1 MSIKVVRIDDRLIH
15 GQIVQGWLKT
25 VQIDKILVVSDEV
38 AADEMQQILMSMAV
52 PGSVKLIIKNI
63 KDASYDLSNGV
74 YDSDRLMILFSN
86 PQDVVRVLNDGIQ
99 FQSVNVGGM
108 HYSHGKKQL
117 LTNLSVDRNDVES
130 FLRLLSFGV
139 ELEAR
144 ALPQDEK
151 YNIVFDIQKEA
162 ELLGISAK

>member
-25 VQIDKILVVSDEV
+25 VQIDKILVISDE
-38 AADEMQQILMSMAV
+38 AANDEMQQILMSMAV
-52 PGSVKLIIKNI
+52 PASVKLVIKNI
-63 KDASYDLSNGV
+63 KEASDDLANGV
-74 YDSDRLMILFSN
+74 FDRDNLMVLFSN
-86 PQDVVRVLNDGIQ
+86 PQDVVKVIDNGIN

-117 LTNLSVDRNDVES
+117 LSNLSVDRSDVES
-130 FLRLLSFGV
+130 FLKLLSLGV

-144 ALPQDEK
+144 ALPQDDR
-151 YNIVFDIQKEA
+151 YNIIFDIQKEA
-162 ELLGISAK
+162 NLLGIAIQ